1 MVAFEAAATAD
12 PAHVGLKA
20 EVASELRELG
30 RLDEA
35 EAVLR
40 QALALQPQNAASL
53 AQLGHI
59 ARHQGDRVAA
69 LAAFEAA
76 AAANP
81 THVGL
86 KAAAAAELRELG
98 RLDEADAV
106 LRQALALDP
115 QHLPSLLGVGH
126 VARRRGDRAAALAAF
141 QSAAAINVSDIGQA
155 LEIANSLRDLG
166 QIAAAESSF
175 QRILA
180 GNPDNPM
187 ALIGLGSIRLEQ
199 FRLDEAEQMFRR
211 AAAVAPT
218 EPAALLRLGLLA
230 RRRGEHEKAL
240 AHFSAA
246 RDANPSHAGAA
257 FETAAALREL
267 GRVAEAR
274 DILDSVLRSNPRD
287 HAAIM
292 QLGYLHRREGER
304 RMALEQFTLAHEQR
318 EEQPQ
323 PLVEMAIELRALGN
337 PRLSE
342 ALLRR
347 ALAIYPDYQ
356 AALEQLAEHH
366 LLAEDFAEA
375 LRVARRAIAIY
386 PHRHNPYLV
395 ASRAAAELG
404 NREEVIKLLDQADEL
419 AGPYPEIRAVRANF
433 YMQLRDWDAAYKLL
447 LDPAAQTPRHS
458 CLWTLL
464 AKLAITTGD
473 YELAEA
479 TLPAAP
485 ATVHDA
491 SRACA
496 IPRSDRRG
504 ALGPRPGG

>member
-1 MVAFEAAATAD
+1 MGFKAEAAAELRELGRLDEAEALLRQALAIHPQHAASLAELGHIARRRGDHAAALAAFEAASAAD
-12 PAHVGLKA
+12 PTHLGLKA
-20 EVASELRELG
+20 AAASELRELG

-35 EAVLR
+35 EALLR
-40 QALALQPQNAASL
+40 QALA
-53 AQLGHI
+53 I
-59 ARHQGDRVAA
+59 
-69 LAAFEAA
+69 
-76 AAANP
+76 
-81 THVGL
+81 
-86 KAAAAAELRELG
+86 
-98 RLDEADAV
+98 
-106 LRQALALDP
+106 DP
-115 QHLPSLLGVGH
+115 QHLPSLIGVGH

-141 QSAAAINVSDIGQA
+141 QSAAAVNLSDIGQA
-155 LEIANSLRDLG
+155 LEVANSLRDLG

-199 FRLDEAEQMFRR
+199 FRLDEAEEMFRR
-211 AAAVAPT
+211 AAAAAPA
-218 EPAALLRLGLLA
+218 EPAALLSLGRLA
-230 RRRGEHEKAL
+230 RRRGDHEKAL

-257 FETAAALREL
+257 FETAAALGEL
-267 GRVAEAR
+267 GRVVEAR
-274 DILDSVLRSNPRD
+274 DILDGVLRSNPRD

-304 RMALEQFTLAHEQR
+304 RMALEQFTIAHEQR
-318 EEQPQ
+318 EQQPQ

-366 LLAEDFAEA
+366 LLAENFAEA
-375 LRVARRAIAIY
+375 LNVARRTIVIY

-404 NREEVIKLLDQADEL
+404 NREEVIKFLDQANEL
-419 AGPYPEIRAVRANF
+419 AGPYPEIRAMRANF
-433 YMQLRDWDAAYKLL
+433 YMQQRDWDAAYKLL
-447 LDPAAQTPRHS
+447 LDPEAQTQRHA

-473 YELAEA
+473 YEPAEA

-491 SRACA
+491 SRATYSA
-496 IPRSDRRG
+496 ARSQRHAG
-504 ALGPRPGG
+504 TSN